1 MTPFILR
8 TGVLEAFTVTP
19 CILCVQEYV
28 KVVMKDGRMQGAV
41 LIGDTGL
48 GILFKAS
55 FYFNF
60 PSFDFYRIYIP
71 HPNFSPHFLGKF
83 PQTVK
88 SINLSSLT
96 KPEPKLKNFSVELD
110 VNTI

>member
-1 MTPFILR
+1 VTPFILC

-48 GILFKAS
+48 GIQSQFLF
-55 FYFNF
+55 
-60 PSFDFYRIYIP
+60 
-71 HPNFSPHFLGKF
+71 
-83 PQTVK
+83 
-88 SINLSSLT
+88 
-96 KPEPKLKNFSVELD
+96 
-110 VNTI
+110 